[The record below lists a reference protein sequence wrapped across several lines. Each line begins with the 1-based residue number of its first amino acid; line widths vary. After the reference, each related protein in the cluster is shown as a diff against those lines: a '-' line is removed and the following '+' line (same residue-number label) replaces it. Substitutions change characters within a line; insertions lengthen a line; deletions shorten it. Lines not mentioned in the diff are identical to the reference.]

1 MAKQGPQMQRR
12 TNNRKDRRAVA
23 KDALADC
30 RERVG
35 ELEHKVAELERERA
49 ALIEVH
55 NTQSQIIESVRQN
68 GQITVLLDDRA
79 PDDKRIYTTLETAQD
94 MATKTFWQ
102 GAERMQ
108 RSQAQF
114 FFAVG
119 QVWSYIAGLQL
130 LCFANGGDA
139 TSKALADTAAA
150 LLAALDRL
158 DSTIL
163 ELERDPLIEIDR
175 AKMGPML
182 DQCQQV
188 REHAKRYIA
197 AGAKDRPAIQAAF
210 RQFVATINPGL
221 QPLYYAVTERPR
233 GGRGVEAGTATLLDM
248 GARLYGL
255 RKDCLD
261 YPSTER
267 VIRLELEHKAQ
278 RSADEDAALM
288 RLKYASVPGNVLRP
302 LMNQHKDAPRSELIP
317 NGTAPEK

>member
-1 MAKQGPQMQRR
+1 MAKQQGPQMQRR

-30 RERVG
+30 RARVG

-130 LCFANGGDA
+130 LCFANGGDQ
-139 TSKALADTAAA
+139 TSEALASTAAG
-150 LLAALDRL
+150 LLAALDQL
-158 DSTIL
+158 DSTL
-163 ELERDPLIEIDR
+163 LGLERDPVIEIDR
-175 AKMGPML
+175 AHMGPML
-182 DQCQQV
+182 DQCQRTRV
-188 REHAKRYIA
+188 YAKRYIG
-197 AGAKDRPAIQAAF
+197 AGAKDRPAVLAEF
-210 RQFVATINPGL
+210 RQFVATVNPGL
-221 QPLYYAVTERPR
+221 QPLYYAVTQKPR
-233 GGRGVEAGTATLLDM
+233 GGRAVEPGTATLLDL
-248 GARLYGL
+248 GARLY
-255 RKDCLD
+255 RRHKDCAD
-261 YPSTER
+261 YASTER
-267 VIRLELEHKAQ
+267 VIALELQRKAQ
-278 RSADEDAALM
+278 RSADEDAALE
-288 RLKYASVPGNVLRP
+288 RLQYASAPGYVLQKVMRH
-302 LMNQHKDAPRSELIP
+302 LTRTNAPGGIVRSE
-317 NGTAPEK
+317 